1 MNSTE
6 GDGGRKTDDEPGSAE
21 HRPDPAFRTALSYI
35 DLSRRYYD
43 AHGFDVPYR
52 WATNFD
58 APFTAPTKP
67 PNKAN
72 VALVTTSFPVVD
84 GKRSPKSVYAAPSR
98 PPPVEMF
105 TADLS
110 WHKAATH
117 TDDVE
122 SFLPLQALSEA
133 ADEGRVGRANRRF
146 FGVPTRYS
154 QRLTSADAEQIGRWC
169 RRDAVDLVLLI
180 PL

>member
-1 MNSTE
+1 MNSCQYDRATTL
-6 GDGGRKTDDEPGSAE
+6 GGSEPQNHE
-21 HRPDPAFRTALSYI
+21 PDPAFRLSLSYI
-35 DLSRRYYD
+35 DLSRRYYA
-43 AHGFDVPYR
+43 AHGYDNPYR

-58 APFTAPTKP
+58 APFAAPTVP
-67 PNKAN
+67 TAQAN
-72 VALVTTSFPVVD
+72 VALITTSFPVVS
-84 GKRSPKSVYAAPSR
+84 GERAPKSVYAAPSN
-98 PPPVEMF
+98 PPPIEMF

-122 SFLPLQALSEA
+122 SFLPLRALSDA
-133 ADEGRVGRANRRF
+133 GVDGRIGNANHRF

-154 QRLTSADAEQIGRWC
+154 QRVTITDAEQIGIWC
-169 RRDAVDLVLLI
+169 QEDDVDLVLLI